1 MAGQLANTAGIVKAS
16 GLGSGQDDSEIP
28 GDRER
33 GEGNEGT
40 RMKERGSRKKLVG
53 VVIGHRMDKTTV
65 ISVSRLKRHRTYLK
79 YLTVRKTYVA
89 HDPKNLCQVG
99 DKVRIVESRP
109 ISKTKRWHVLDILEK
124 GRAELVVP
132 EAVEGLESQS

>member
-1 MAGQLANTAGIVKAS
+1 
-16 GLGSGQDDSEIP
+16 
-28 GDRER
+28 
-33 GEGNEGT
+33 
-40 RMKERGSRKKLVG
+40 MKERGSRKKLVG

-79 YLTVRKTYVA
+79 YLTAQKTYVA

-109 ISKTKRWHVLDILEK
+109 ISKTKRWQILDILEK
-124 GRAELVVP
+124 GRAEAVVP